1 MPSTE
6 PTTRCRAVCL
16 NRISMVYIN
25 SDSGLQKL
33 MRAAR
38 RGKIPPER
46 QVIIDTAMRKAA
58 QRG

>member
-1 MPSTE
+1 
-6 PTTRCRAVCL
+6 
-16 NRISMVYIN
+16 MVYIN